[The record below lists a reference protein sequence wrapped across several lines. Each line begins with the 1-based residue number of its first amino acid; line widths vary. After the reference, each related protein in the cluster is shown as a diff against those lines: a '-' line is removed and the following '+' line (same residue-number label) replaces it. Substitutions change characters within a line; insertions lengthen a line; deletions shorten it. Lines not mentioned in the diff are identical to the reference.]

1 MIEFDWGIAEFA
13 VAAGAAAL
21 GAAYAALYLRRS
33 RTAALLRLGALGILA
48 FCAMKPTLAWVQVR
62 RTKPRLVVLVDHS
75 RTMGARLAAG
85 TTRLDRAKAWLKP
98 RLPEISGRASVE
110 LYAVSD
116 RARPLESRGLGSL
129 ATSEQGLSL
138 EAALAELLRDP
149 HFHADRIW
157 LITDGAGLAQ
167 DWVPRPEGGVP
178 VDVLGIGPSESPR
191 GLILGELRVPDFVF
205 LHSSFAVQA
214 EVSASR
220 LKGAPVR
227 ARLVRG
233 GEVLAERTFVPTEE
247 FESFTA
253 TFTARSQTL
262 GAESYAV
269 EVTAP
274 GAVEPMG
281 AIQARSP
288 AASGGAARL
297 ERVFK
302 LEVIRQKLRVL
313 YLAGRPSPEYFHLRE
328 HLKSNPNNE
337 LVSFVILRNPEN
349 LSPVSDRELALIPF
363 PAQEI
368 FLQDLPL
375 FDLFIL
381 QNFSFARFNL
391 PPSYLASVKRFVEI
405 GGALLAIGGDQAFG
419 SGGHRGTLLEE
430 VLPVG
435 LWPQGADYVPG
446 VFSPRLADA
455 GHPLVQLGQDA
466 SETKALWE
474 EIAPLDGFNR
484 FGSVKGGATVLLRH
498 ASERMPDGGAMPIAA
513 VWGRGKGRAMVLA
526 SDTTWRWRLKGGARD
541 RTADAYARFWGR
553 VVDYLTGGLDL
564 KRVRFSPLPEPLGA
578 VEPLRV
584 GLRVFD
590 ESFHPLGGPETD
602 LRVLWEK
609 PQSAP
614 APIPVYFEETAPG
627 VFRGELSDLV
637 AGTHRLKAVVR
648 RGREFWGEDE
658 ITFRWSS
665 SPAGALPLNRAALV
679 QAASSLGGEYADLE
693 GVRLGG
699 WLSRLPPERRGREV
713 LRRIPLWNATAWLWA
728 VMALLVTEWFLR
740 RRSGLP

>member
-21 GAAYAALYLRRS
+21 GAAYAVLHLRGSLYLGGSRRLIV
-33 RTAALLRLGALGILA
+33 LLRLGALGILA
-48 FCAMKPTLAWVQVR
+48 FCALKPTLAWVQVR

-85 TTRLDRAKAWLKP
+85 TTRLERAKAWLRE

-110 LYAVSD
+110 LHAVSD
-116 RARPLESRGLGSL
+116 RARPLSLEGLGSL

-178 VDVLGIGPSESPR
+178 VDVLGIGPSESPK

-233 GEVLAERTFVPTEE
+233 GEVLAERIFVPTEE

-262 GAESYAV
+262 GAESYTV
-269 EVTAP
+269 ELTAP
-274 GAVEPMG
+274 GTV
-281 AIQARSP
+281 
-288 AASGGAARL
+288 RL

-578 VEPLRV
+578 SQPVRV

-590 ESFHPLGGPETD
+590 ESFRPLGGPETD

-609 PQSAP
+609 PQSGGSSIP

-658 ITFRWSS
+658 IVFRWSS
-665 SPAGALPLNRAALV
+665 SPDAGAGPTNRAALV

-713 LRRIPLWNATAWLWA
+713 LRRIPLWNAPGWLWA
-728 VMALLVTEWFLR
+728 VVALLVTEWFLR
-740 RRSGLP
+740 RRRGLP